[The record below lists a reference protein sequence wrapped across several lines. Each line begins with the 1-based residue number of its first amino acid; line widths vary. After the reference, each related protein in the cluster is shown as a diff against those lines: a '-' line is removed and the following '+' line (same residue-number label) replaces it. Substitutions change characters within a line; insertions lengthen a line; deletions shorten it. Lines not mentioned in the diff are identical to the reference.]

1 MRALN
6 TYAEYKLKKACV
18 QLQALTVDFN
28 KRKFLKE
35 IKKFLIKLL
44 FELNHIHI
52 KNTLNG
58 CSG

>member
-1 MRALN
+1 MRTLN
-6 TYAEYKLKKACV
+6 TYAEHKLKKACV

-35 IKKFLIKLL
+35 IKKLLIKPI

-52 KNTLNG
+52 NNTLNG